1 MGEEPLGVLLKGKD
15 VCTRVE
21 RRMLKSQVTHSHSRS
36 DRAVKREKM
45 MSGREILGDGGGW
58 QALKMDVS
66 CAAEQN
72 TELNDTVQPSTP
84 GCLHTR
90 HLYYTM

>member
-45 MSGREILGDGGGW
+45 MSGREILGDGGG
-58 QALKMDVS
+58 
-66 CAAEQN
+66 
-72 TELNDTVQPSTP
+72 
-84 GCLHTR
+84 
-90 HLYYTM
+90 